1 MATASAGAGVAPAA
15 ARTRSARPGRHS
27 FRLALPWLAPLLTVA
42 TAFYLWPTIQAIRL
56 SFTNATLLRDDAQY
70 TLETYGQTL
79 SDPTLGSVL
88 RITAIFV
95 AGSII
100 GQLVLGLAIALL
112 VQRAV
117 ARRLRGAVVVRT
129 IVLCAW
135 VMPGILIGVVWQIVL
150 NEGPYGLVNL
160 FLSTLGLDPVAF
172 LSKPDLALGSVT
184 VANIWRGTAFSML
197 LLYAGLQ
204 TVNREL
210 YEAAAVDGASRVRQ
224 FWHVTLPQLR
234 PVLLVNVVLITIATL
249 NTFDMIL
256 PLTGGGPAQATEV
269 LALHVYNTV
278 FINFNIASGSVFAVF
293 LLLIGLGLTAIY
305 RRLLRAEA
313 L

>member
-1 MATASAGAGVAPAA
+1 M
-15 ARTRSARPGRHS
+15 
-27 FRLALPWLAPLLTVA
+27 
-42 TAFYLWPTIQAIRL
+42 
-56 SFTNATLLRDDAQY
+56 
-70 TLETYGQTL
+70 
-79 SDPTLGSVL
+79 
-88 RITAIFV
+88 
-95 AGSII
+95 
-100 GQLVLGLAIALL
+100 
-112 VQRAV
+112 
-117 ARRLRGAVVVRT
+117 
-129 IVLCAW
+129 
-135 VMPGILIGVVWQIVL
+135 
-150 NEGPYGLVNL
+150 
-160 FLSTLGLDPVAF
+160 
-172 LSKPDLALGSVT
+172 
-184 VANIWRGTAFSML
+184 ANIWRGTAFSML

-234 PVLLVNVVLITIATL
+234 PVLLVNVILITIATL
-249 NTFDMIL
+249 NTFDMVL
-256 PLTGGGPAQATEV
+256 ALTGGGPAQATEV

>member
-1 MATASAGAGVAPAA
+1 
-15 ARTRSARPGRHS
+15 
-27 FRLALPWLAPLLTVA
+27 LVA

-56 SFTNATLLRDDAQY
+56 SLTNATLLRDDAQY

-79 SDPTLGSVL
+79 SDPT
-88 RITAIFV
+88 
-95 AGSII
+95 
-100 GQLVLGLAIALL
+100 
-112 VQRAV
+112 
-117 ARRLRGAVVVRT
+117 
-129 IVLCAW
+129 
-135 VMPGILIGVVWQIVL
+135 
-150 NEGPYGLVNL
+150 
-160 FLSTLGLDPVAF
+160 
-172 LSKPDLALGSVT
+172 LGSVT

-249 NTFDMIL
+249 NTFDMVL
-256 PLTGGGPAQATEV
+256 ALTGGGPAQATEV
-269 LALHVYNTV
+269 LALHIYNTV

-293 LLLIGLGLTAIY
+293 LLAIY

>member
-1 MATASAGAGVAPAA
+1 M
-15 ARTRSARPGRHS
+15 
-27 FRLALPWLAPLLTVA
+27 LK
-42 TAFYLWPTIQAIRL
+42 
-56 SFTNATLLRDDAQY
+56 
-70 TLETYGQTL
+70 
-79 SDPTLGSVL
+79 
-88 RITAIFV
+88 ITGIFV

-100 GQLVLGLAIALL
+100 GQLLLGLTIALL

-117 ARRLRGAVVVRT
+117 SRRLRGAGLVRT

-150 NEGPYGLVNL
+150 NEGPYGLANL
-160 FLSTLGLDPVAF
+160 LLSTLGLDPVAF

-204 TVNREL
+204 TVNKEL
-210 YEAAAVDGASRVRQ
+210 YEAAAVDGASRLRQ
-224 FWHVTLPQLR
+224 FWHVTLPQIR

-249 NTFDMIL
+249 NTFDMVL

-278 FINFNIASGSVFAVF
+278 FVNFNIASGSVFAVF

-313 L
+313 W

>member
-1 MATASAGAGVAPAA
+1 MSTTAAGVVRAP
-15 ARTRSARPGRHS
+15 ARTRTVTARRHS
-27 FRLALPWLAPLLTVA
+27 LRSALPWLAPLLAVA

-56 SFTNATLLRDDAQY
+56 SFTNASLLRDDAEY
-70 TLETYGQTL
+70 TLQTYGQTL

-88 RITAIFV
+88 RITLIFV
-95 AGSII
+95 VGSIV
-100 GQLVLGLAIALL
+100 GQLVLGMAIALL

-117 ARRLRGAVVVRT
+117 GRGLRGAVFVRT

-150 NEGPYGLVNL
+150 NEGPYGLVNA
-160 FLSTLGLDPVAF
+160 FLSTFGIAPVAF
-172 LSKPDLALGSVT
+172 LSKPDLALLSVT

-210 YEAAAVDGASRVRQ
+210 YEAAAVDGATRVRQ
-224 FWHVTLPQLR
+224 FWHVTLTQLR
-234 PVLLVNVVLITIATL
+234 PILLVNVILITIATL
-249 NTFDMIL
+249 NTFDMVL

-278 FINFNIASGSVFAVF
+278 FINFNVAGGSVFAVF